1 MISLFLI
8 LVPHSLY
15 FSSYLITEPKRF
27 EHFKVFTFPKEFLL
41 EVGCRSDM
49 QSKGPKKRRVAQE
62 YSSATRQC
70 ILLLPRHKRVPA
82 AACQK

>member
-15 FSSYLITEPKRF
+15 FSSYLLTEPKRF

-49 QSKGPKKRRVAQE
+49 QSKGA
-62 YSSATRQC
+62 
-70 ILLLPRHKRVPA
+70 
-82 AACQK
+82 